1 MTPSPSPD
9 DPKSA
14 EAAPGAA
21 GGTARRLGWV
31 TGVLLLGA
39 VVLVVT
45 HLGEEREL
53 VRLVHQA
60 QPLWLLAAVALQ
72 ALTYVCAAAVWQRAL
87 VYRGVATRLQPLV
100 PLGLVKLFTDQVVPS
115 AGVSG
120 TLLVVR
126 GLERRRVSRSDAV
139 AAILTDL
146 AGYYIACLLATL
158 AALAVLWRHGTLSLA
173 TLLPAAAVCVLV
185 LGLPL
190 AIFGLRRQTARHPP
204 RWLERLPGAR
214 DVAAVLREAPAGTL
228 FGPRLLAET
237 VLLQLAIF
245 VLDALTLAATLRA
258 VASPL
263 GFWPVFASFVMAA
276 LVSTLAWVPGGV
288 GTFDGACVAL
298 LHLHG
303 VSVEAALAATL
314 LLRGLT
320 FWLPMIPGFPLAR
333 REAAPSPPQSGH
345 S

>member
-1 MTPSPSPD
+1 MTPSPRPED
-9 DPKSA
+9 TKPAAVAPSA
-14 EAAPGAA
+14 P

-53 VRLVHQA
+53 VRLIHEA

-72 ALTYVCAAAVWQRAL
+72 VLTYVCAAAVWQRAL
-87 VYRGVATRLQPLV
+87 VHRGVAIRLLPLV

-139 AAILTDL
+139 AAILADL
-146 AGYYIACLLATL
+146 AGYYVAYLLATL
-158 AALAVLWRHGTLSLA
+158 AALAVLWRHGTLSLV
-173 TLLPAAAVCVLV
+173 TLLPATALCVLV
-185 LGLPL
+185 VALPA
-190 AIFGLRRQTARHPP
+190 AILGLRRHAARHPA
-204 RWLERLPGAR
+204 RWLERLPGVR
-214 DVAAVLREAPAGTL
+214 EVVAALRAAPD
-228 FGPRLLAET
+228 GPLVSPRVLAET

-245 VLDALTLAATLRA
+245 VLDALTLATTLRA

-263 GFWPVFASFVMAA
+263 GFRFVFASFVLASI
-276 LVSTLAWVPGGV
+276 VSTLAWVPGGV
-288 GTFDGACVAL
+288 GTFDGSCVAL

-333 REAAPSPPQSGH
+333 REAAPPPPQSGH